1 MTGSRLRL
9 IPFFLALLVPAAWGQ
24 TAAPPPEKDVP
35 PVLTEDDYPPVAD
48 DEDTPPSHPP
58 AATAAPQALSGS
70 TDNPQI
76 VPSAPQSVEVGTL
89 GTTEGPP
96 AGLLDS
102 PNGGLGESLWSGS
115 KRAAIEDLLSRIPLA
130 TPDPAI
136 RALAKRIVLTKA
148 TAPSGQSK
156 RALVTIRIEKL
167 LDAGLIDEA
176 GALAV
181 QASVPDDADFVR
193 VQADALLTANR
204 TADVC
209 GNLTAT
215 RLTANEPFWLQ
226 LRTYCAAAGGDEA
239 TAELTHE
246 VIEAQGNPDKAFDTL
261 ADDVL
266 THKNTPP
273 GPIAHPTAMHLFLF
287 QQAGLPIPGDVAAAM
302 GTAANVLAVR
312 DVRDTAQTRFAAAER
327 IVRTGAV
334 SAAELRKLADAQDIP
349 LTRIAN
355 ALTEAPSAPFF
366 AGQALLRRAAQI
378 EPRPDAKMQ
387 LVAEALSLGD
397 RAGLLPL
404 AARLQGDI
412 VASIKPL
419 PANRAV
425 ADRFARALLLAGRP
439 DAAARWANSSDVLQT
454 VVDLAAPD
462 PSRDAQAQVAYSAFA
477 TALVKNPP
485 DADPEKPAKALA
497 LGVADV
503 LGRPLPP
510 DAKAQSQGIEATRWD
525 GKRPDPNTM
534 RRIEAASL
542 HAGRRGEALLL
553 ILETVHSVGLRDL
566 APDTTI
572 EFVRLLAGMGLPDAA
587 RDLGLEALALY
598 VAPPPAPVPAAAA
611 R

>member
-1 MTGSRLRL
+1 M
-9 IPFFLALLVPAAWGQ
+9 
-24 TAAPPPEKDVP
+24 
-35 PVLTEDDYPPVAD
+35 TEDDYPPVAD
-48 DEDTPPSHPP
+48 DGDAPSPPR
-58 AATAAPQALSGS
+58 AATAAPQVLSGS
-70 TDNPQI
+70 TDNPDA
-76 VPSAPQSVEVGTL
+76 VPPAPQSVEVGTL

-115 KRAAIEDLLSRIPLA
+115 KRAAVVDLLSRIPLA

-148 TAPSGQSK
+148 AAPFGQSK
-156 RALVTIRIEKL
+156 RALVTLRIEKL

-176 GALAV
+176 GALAA
-181 QASVPDDADFVR
+181 QASVPDDADFMR

-204 TADVC
+204 AADVC

-215 RLTANEPFWLQ
+215 RLTAGELFWLQ

-246 VIEAQGNPDKAFDTL
+246 VLEAQGNSDKAFDTL
-261 ADDVL
+261 ADDAL

-312 DVRDTAQTRFAAAER
+312 DARDTAQTRFAAAER

-334 SAAELRKLADAQDIP
+334 SAVELRKLSDAQDIP
-349 LTRIAN
+349 LTHVAN
-355 ALTEAPSAPFF
+355 ALTEAQSAPFF
-366 AGQALLRRAAQI
+366 AGQVLLHRAAQI
-378 EPRPDAKMQ
+378 EPRPDAKVQ

-404 AARLQGDI
+404 AAGLQSDI
-412 VASIKPL
+412 VASIKPTA
-419 PANRAV
+419 ANRAV
-425 ADRFARALLLAGRP
+425 ADLFARALLLAGRP
-439 DAAARWANSSDVLQT
+439 DVAARWTNSSDVLRT

-462 PSRDAQAQVAYSAFA
+462 PSRDAQAQAAYSAFA

-485 DADPEKPAKALA
+485 DADPEKPAKALV

-525 GKRPDPNTM
+525 GKRPDPDTM

-542 HAGRRGEALLL
+542 HPGRRG
-553 ILETVHSVGLRDL
+553 
-566 APDTTI
+566 
-572 EFVRLLAGMGLPDAA
+572 
-587 RDLGLEALALY
+587 
-598 VAPPPAPVPAAAA
+598 
-611 R
+611 